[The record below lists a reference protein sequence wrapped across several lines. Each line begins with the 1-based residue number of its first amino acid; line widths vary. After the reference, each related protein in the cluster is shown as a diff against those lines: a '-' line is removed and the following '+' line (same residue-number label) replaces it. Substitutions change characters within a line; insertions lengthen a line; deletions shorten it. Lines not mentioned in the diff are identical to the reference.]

1 MHDHYWFPDAPSRL
15 LMAMPFVPF
24 KFKKS
29 NAPTRIAEFDAQPSW
44 GDLASK
50 IAQLFNIPLKDV
62 GVTYFDKAQDAVTIT
77 NEQGLQHFYY
87 YMSSKLDQSSEE
99 NKFVV
104 QDLRNPDG
112 ESDFPRNIALVSSL
126 LLRIRSHHLALLI
139 TFITCCLLALIH
151 HSLISPNYNHFNL
164 VSGFQSV

>member
-1 MHDHYWFPDAPSRL
+1 
-15 LMAMPFVPF
+15 MPFAPF

-29 NAPTRIAEFDAQPSW
+29 NALTRIAEFEAQPSW

-62 GVTYFDKAQDAVTIT
+62 GVTYFDKAQDAVTVT
-77 NEQGLQHFYY
+77 NEQELQHFYY
-87 YMSSKLDQSSEE
+87 ISSKLNQSSEE

-112 ESDFPRNIALVSSL
+112 ESAFS
-126 LLRIRSHHLALLI
+126 
-139 TFITCCLLALIH
+139 
-151 HSLISPNYNHFNL
+151 
-164 VSGFQSV
+164 